1 MHRVS
6 TNSLNYTMSL
16 LVVKKGWL
24 CTVQDLGRPGYAQYG
39 INRSGAMD
47 LLALQMG
54 NYLLGN
60 PGTCAAL
67 EMCFPAPEF
76 LFLEPALI
84 ALAGADFEANLD
96 EKKLNPY
103 QPVWV
108 AAGSTL
114 RFQRKNS
121 GQYTYLCI
129 QGGLYIELWLNSQS
143 TNFKAGQGGWKGG
156 NIQKGA
162 VLPLKNQIPAA
173 EVSTSRWA
181 KYWATLD
188 EFYPGKRPIRFIP
201 GQHYANLQDAS
212 QRLFLAQNWQISTAS
227 DRMGYRL
234 EGETLELSTTES
246 LLSVGLSRGSIQLPP
261 NGQPIILMADHQSTG
276 GYPILGQ
283 VIQADWPRLAQLTAG
298 QSLQFQ
304 AITLKEANEAL
315 LDQMRFLQQIKR
327 SAAWALESFD
337 QR

>member
-1 MHRVS
+1 
-6 TNSLNYTMSL
+6 MSL
-16 LVVKKGWL
+16 LIAKKGWL

-47 LLALQMG
+47 PLALQAG

-84 ALAGADFEANLD
+84 VLAGADFEANLD
-96 EKKLNPY
+96 EKRLNPY
-103 QPVWV
+103 RPVWV

-114 RFQRKNS
+114 RFQGKNS

-129 QGGLYIELWLNSQS
+129 QGGLDIEFWLNSQS
-143 TNFKAGQGGWKGG
+143 TNLKAGQGGWKGG

-162 VLPLKNQIPAA
+162 VLPLKNQIPPAK
-173 EVSTSRWA
+173 VSTSRWA

-188 EFYPGKRPIRFIP
+188 EFYPGKLPIRFIA
-201 GQHYANLQDAS
+201 GQHYDNLLDSS
-212 QRLFLAQNWQISTAS
+212 QTLFLSQSWQISTAS

-234 EGETLELSTTES
+234 EGEKLEIKIAES
-246 LLSVGLSRGSIQLPP
+246 LLSAGLSRGCIQLPP
-261 NGQPIILMADHQSTG
+261 NGQPIILMADHQTTG
-276 GYPILGQ
+276 GYPVLGQ
-283 VIQADWPRLAQLTAG
+283 VIQADWPRLAQMTPG
-298 QSLQFQ
+298 QSIQFQ
-304 AITLKEANEAL
+304 SITLAEANAVL
-315 LDQMRFLQQIKR
+315 LDQLRFLQQIKR
-327 SAAWALESFD
+327 SAAWA
-337 QR
+337 R